1 MQLYKHACMSA
12 STFKAAK
19 HSFATCIYVIQPH
32 FKLAV
37 TNRNHCCRITWSINT
52 LKLVFNHP
60 TETSKKWVRVPLI
73 NLLLIMINVTLSWTK
88 WLYAVYIHLTQTA
101 SVFCI
106 YVCKLVMIPVTVHIF
121 QPHWSSQF
129 SINLLTTAFCK
140 QPASTLV
147 VDNNHL
153 SSQQSSAC
161 CVCWTRQTD
170 PIQIQCKQVKFE

>member
-1 MQLYKHACMSA
+1 MFVCLKSTVLDWTFKWGKKEVWPPFFSDKMQLYKHACMSA

-88 WLYAVYIHLTQTA
+88 WPYAVCIHLTQTE
-101 SVFCI
+101 SVLCI
-106 YVCKLVMIPVTVHIF
+106 YVCT
-121 QPHWSSQF
+121 
-129 SINLLTTAFCK
+129 
-140 QPASTLV
+140 
-147 VDNNHL
+147 
-153 SSQQSSAC
+153 
-161 CVCWTRQTD
+161 
-170 PIQIQCKQVKFE
+170 